1 MMTYFPNKF
10 IAGTTEYTTM
20 EKHVNAPYFRKK
32 FLFEQGKTAQ
42 IRICGLGFYELY
54 INGKNVTKGRL
65 APYISNPDQAL
76 YYDDYDVTEYLSDG
90 ENALGVWLGNGMQ
103 NAPYGDVWDF
113 DKTDFRSAPKFA
125 MAFCVDGEIVFESD
139 ESFLT
144 KPSPITFDDLRAG
157 EHYDARQE
165 TPDWNL
171 PSADESGWKNA
182 IFAVTPKGE
191 CKVVEAEPILVHG
204 EMKPVS
210 VTKTPKGVYL
220 YDFGENFTGVCR
232 LKISGARGQMVRL
245 THGEVIIDG
254 ELDMRNIVNV
264 CVGLRKDF
272 DQCDEYT
279 LKGEG
284 VEEYTPR
291 FTYHGFQYV
300 AVEGIA
306 DEQATLDLLTYEIM
320 YSAVQSRGN
329 FVCSD
334 KVANAIQESIR
345 RSDLSNL
352 FYIPT
357 DCPHREKNGWT
368 GDVALSAEQMLL
380 NFTVEKTFADWL
392 FSVRNAQD
400 ERGAIP
406 GIVPTGGWGFEWGAG
421 PNWDDALIELLYQMY
436 RYTGETAAI
445 KDNIAA
451 IEKYLAYMQSKR
463 NADGLFEYGLGDW
476 AQVMLEDCIRTP
488 VEVTDSLKCI
498 DICEK
503 TAMLAELIGKTDLSE
518 KAKAF
523 AETIRQ
529 SFKAKY
535 IRDGKLTV
543 EEQTALAYALYYKAA
558 EEYTENMQ
566 KQLLDVIARDGDVF
580 IIGVL
585 GARTLFRVLSDMG
598 ENDLAYKLITQPKF
612 PSYGFHVLRGATSLF
627 EQFYPLKEGAWQ
639 KANGSSHDSLN
650 HHFWG
655 DVSAWF
661 IIYLA
666 GINVAPDFCP
676 NHVTIA
682 PNFIA
687 ALQFAEGKFTHTLG
701 EIVSRWE
708 RRSDGK
714 ICLDITLPEGVEA
727 KLRLPKEYGGEER
740 PLCAGTQQII
750 L

>member
-1 MMTYFPNKF
+1 M
-10 IAGTTEYTTM
+10 
-20 EKHVNAPYFRKK
+20 
-32 FLFEQGKTAQ
+32 
-42 IRICGLGFYELY
+42 
-54 INGKNVTKGRL
+54 
-65 APYISNPDQAL
+65 
-76 YYDDYDVTEYLSDG
+76 
-90 ENALGVWLGNGMQ
+90 
-103 NAPYGDVWDF
+103 
-113 DKTDFRSAPKFA
+113 
-125 MAFCVDGEIVFESD
+125 
-139 ESFLT
+139 
-144 KPSPITFDDLRAG
+144 
-157 EHYDARQE
+157 
-165 TPDWNL
+165 
-171 PSADESGWKNA
+171 
-182 IFAVTPKGE
+182 
-191 CKVVEAEPILVHG
+191 
-204 EMKPVS
+204 
-210 VTKTPKGVYL
+210 
-220 YDFGENFTGVCR
+220 
-232 LKISGARGQMVRL
+232 
-245 THGEVIIDG
+245 
-254 ELDMRNIVNV
+254 
-264 CVGLRKDF
+264 
-272 DQCDEYT
+272 
-279 LKGEG
+279 
-284 VEEYTPR
+284 
-291 FTYHGFQYV
+291 
-300 AVEGIA
+300 
-306 DEQATLDLLTYEIM
+306 
-320 YSAVQSRGN
+320 
-329 FVCSD
+329 
-334 KVANAIQESIR
+334 
-345 RSDLSNL
+345 
-352 FYIPT
+352 
-357 DCPHREKNGWT
+357 
-368 GDVALSAEQMLL
+368 
-380 NFTVEKTFADWL
+380 
-392 FSVRNAQD
+392 
-400 ERGAIP
+400 
-406 GIVPTGGWGFEWGAG
+406 
-421 PNWDDALIELLYQMY
+421 
-436 RYTGETAAI
+436 
-445 KDNIAA
+445 
-451 IEKYLAYMQSKR
+451 
-463 NADGLFEYGLGDW
+463 
-476 AQVMLEDCIRTP
+476 EDCIRTP